1 MKSRRECCS
10 PSPSRGGPG
19 WGWGSVLA
27 AYPILTL
34 SLPLKG
40 RGPYDLIAALGAAL
54 VLTNTAQASD
64 FLACTQMLATGFRP
78 IAESREQRF
87 LGQVAD
93 YTARCRG
100 GDPAAQFRTGPYV
113 HWPEYWAAGDAA

>member
-19 WGWGSVLA
+19 WGWGVVLA

-34 SLPLKG
+34 TLPLKG
-40 RGPYDLIAALGAAL
+40 RGPSPEAQWKVCAL
-54 VLTNTAQASD
+54 VLLFAVSSYTYASD

-93 YTARCRG
+93 YTARCRDG
-100 GDPAAQFRTGPYV
+100 
-113 HWPEYWAAGDAA
+113 